1 MYYKKGK
8 EMIYITGDTH
18 GPIDIHKLN
27 KRYFDD
33 SALPKKDYLII
44 CGDFGLVWDNSP
56 EEKYWLDW
64 LNDKNYTT
72 LFVDGNHEC
81 VHKDTEVL
89 TDSGWI
95 NIAKVYEDPQKY
107 KVASVNLNTH
117 ILDYSPIIDAVK
129 KREEKLIEIVSS
141 NFKQCITFNHDLVL
155 NGKKVKAKSL
165 LNNNYRIND
174 LRFNIAEEKTE
185 YKITLSNEIIEI
197 LTAIIMDGTIV
208 DYSIKNPNSHK
219 VRIQFHLKKPR
230 KIVYVQNILEDSN
243 IHYTIRTVKDNSTY
257 ICIYGD
263 DARALYS
270 LLNYK
275 KEIPKAW
282 RYMNETQFQYFLHAL
297 VNTNGSAR
305 KDRISWRTTSK
316 HNIDIITEVCIKNN
330 YDINVQ
336 IINNAS
342 GYKKNT
348 KQFHALIGK
357 GKNLISKIKYQIIDY
372 NDYVYCLQTK
382 NGTLVTRY
390 KYCPCVTGNC
400 HILLNSYPIETW
412 DGGKVHRIRD
422 SVLHLMRG
430 QVFTIGSHTFFTMG
444 GADSVDKDWRTPGKS
459 WWPEEM
465 PSDDEYEEAIQ
476 NLKLH
481 NHQVDYIITH
491 TAPTSI
497 VNQLIPGI
505 KPPNQLTDILEAIK
519 IGTKYKHWYFGH
531 FHDDRDIDEKHTLLY
546 YNIIPLEESL
556 CS

>member
-1 MYYKKGK
+1 
-8 EMIYITGDTH
+8 MIYITGDTH

-33 SALPKKDYLII
+33 STLTKKDYLII

-64 LNDKNYTT
+64 LNEKNYTT

-230 KIVYVQNILEDSN
+230 KIVYIQNILEDSN

-257 ICIYGD
+257 ICIYSD

-275 KEIPKAW
+275 K
-282 RYMNETQFQYFLHAL
+282 
-297 VNTNGSAR
+297 
-305 KDRISWRTTSK
+305 
-316 HNIDIITEVCIKNN
+316 
-330 YDINVQ
+330 
-336 IINNAS
+336 
-342 GYKKNT
+342 
-348 KQFHALIGK
+348 
-357 GKNLISKIKYQIIDY
+357 
-372 NDYVYCLQTK
+372 
-382 NGTLVTRY
+382 
-390 KYCPCVTGNC
+390 
-400 HILLNSYPIETW
+400 
-412 DGGKVHRIRD
+412 RD
-422 SVLHLMRG
+422 S
-430 QVFTIGSHTFFTMG
+430 
-444 GADSVDKDWRTPGKS
+444 KS
-459 WWPEEM
+459 M
-465 PSDDEYEEAIQ
+465 AI
-476 NLKLH
+476 H
-481 NHQVDYIITH
+481 
-491 TAPTSI
+491 
-497 VNQLIPGI
+497 
-505 KPPNQLTDILEAIK
+505 E
-519 IGTKYKHWYFGH
+519 
-531 FHDDRDIDEKHTLLY
+531 
-546 YNIIPLEESL
+546 
-556 CS
+556 